1 MESDKQL
8 RDDLLAELNG
18 EPCLDARYIGVSVA
32 SGIAALTGQVA
43 SFAEKLAAGAAARR
57 VGAIKALIDKI
68 DVMLPASTERLDV
81 DIASDIAARLRGQAG
96 LPCERLMV
104 QVERGR
110 VKLLGD
116 VDWQHQRNLAI
127 GTAGAVSGV
136 RDVVNL
142 LAVKSSCEPSR

>member
-1 MESDKQL
+1 VRNDQQL
-8 RDDLLAELNG
+8 RDDLLAELNC
-18 EPCLDARYIGVSVA
+18 EPRLDARYIGVSVA
-32 SGIAALTGQVA
+32 SGIVALTGHVA

-57 VGAIKALIDKI
+57 VGDVKALVDKV
-68 DVMLPASTERLDV
+68 DVVLPAGTERPDV

-96 LPCERLMV
+96 LPCERLTV
-104 QVERGR
+104 QVEQGR

-127 GTAGAVSGV
+127 GTAGTVSGV